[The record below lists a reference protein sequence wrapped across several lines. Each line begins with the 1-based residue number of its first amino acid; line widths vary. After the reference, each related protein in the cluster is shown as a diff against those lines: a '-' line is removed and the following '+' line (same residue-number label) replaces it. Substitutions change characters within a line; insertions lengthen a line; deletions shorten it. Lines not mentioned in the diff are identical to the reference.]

1 IAISSMYTD
10 SQPFATSVWK
20 IVFIIIWN
28 VAGELVNPKNMTV
41 GSNNPSGVRN
51 APFHSSP
58 SLMRMLLYPHR
69 TSNFVNRVLLLRRS
83 IVWGMRGDT
92 LRFFFVHL
100 LIGR

>member
-1 IAISSMYTD
+1 MAISSMYTD
-10 SQPFATSVWK
+10 NHPFATSVRK

-28 VAGELVNPKNMTV
+28 IAGEFVRPKNITV
-41 GSNNPSGVRN
+41 GSNSPSGVRN
-51 APFHSSP
+51 APFHSLP

-83 IVWGMRGDT
+83 IVWGMRGDM
-92 LRFFFVHL
+92 LWFFFVHL